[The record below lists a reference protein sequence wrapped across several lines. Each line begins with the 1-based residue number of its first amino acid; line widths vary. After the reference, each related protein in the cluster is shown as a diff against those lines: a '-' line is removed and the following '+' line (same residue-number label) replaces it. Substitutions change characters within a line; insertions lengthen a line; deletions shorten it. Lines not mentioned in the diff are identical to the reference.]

1 MKKEI
6 ADKWV
11 ADLRT
16 NPPQCKKV
24 LYNGKGHC
32 CLGRLYLVLG
42 ARFEEDASLKV
53 YYPVFNEKLQS
64 CTRAYAFCLSDDL
77 IKAAGM
83 QSRTGKYDSESAGL
97 TVMNDN
103 GNTFFQI
110 ADVIEKNW
118 EKL

>member
-1 MKKEI
+1 MKKKV

-16 NPPQCKKV
+16 NPPQCEGL
-24 LYNGKGHC
+24 LYDGKGYC
-32 CLGRLYLVLG
+32 CLGRLCLVLG
-42 ARFEEDASLKV
+42 ARFEEIEVASLKV

-64 CTRAYAFCLSDDL
+64 NAFSLSDDL
-77 IKAAGM
+77 VKAAGM
-83 QSRTGKYDSESAGL
+83 QSRTGEYDSESAWL
-97 TVMNDN
+97 TAMNDKKISFN
-103 GNTFFQI
+103 EI

>member
-16 NPPQCKKV
+16 NPPQCKRF
-24 LYNGKGHC
+24 LYDGKGYC
-32 CLGRLYLVLG
+32 CLGRLCLILG
-42 ARFEEDASLKV
+42 AKFKKDENNFF
-53 YYPVFNEKLQS
+53 YPVLPNDEDMASPAIISKHLM
-64 CTRAYAFCLSDDL
+64 A
-77 IKAAGM
+77 AAGM
-83 QSRTGKYDSESAGL
+83 KTNNGTLLKTSL
-97 TVMNDN
+97 TELNDN